1 MVKMNDDVITTPNV
15 RVNYELLCD
24 VKTIMG
30 LIYVLPM
37 LETTQNLNKFV
48 QNRDKFICV
57 ML

>member
-1 MVKMNDDVITTPNV
+1 MNDDVITTPNV